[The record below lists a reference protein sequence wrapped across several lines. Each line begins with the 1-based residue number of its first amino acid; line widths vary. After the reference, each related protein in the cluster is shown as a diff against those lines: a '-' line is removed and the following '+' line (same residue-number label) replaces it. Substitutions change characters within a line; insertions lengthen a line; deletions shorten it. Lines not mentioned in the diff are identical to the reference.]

1 MRLRGLSDLRLVTG
15 CKKLP
20 GTQMKG
26 PPLGLVNCGV
36 SALQSAGWL
45 MACTIFIYLS

>member
-20 GTQMKG
+20 GTQIKG
-26 PPLGLVNCGV
+26 LSLGLVNCGA
-36 SALQSAGWL
+36 SAL
-45 MACTIFIYLS
+45 